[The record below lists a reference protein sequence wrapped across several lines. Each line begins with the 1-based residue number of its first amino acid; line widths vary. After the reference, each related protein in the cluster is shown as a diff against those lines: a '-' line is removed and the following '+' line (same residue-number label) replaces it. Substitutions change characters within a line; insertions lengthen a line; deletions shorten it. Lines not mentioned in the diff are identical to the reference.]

1 LDPTIRSMNILV
13 LDRCNLISEMISM
26 IIHRI
31 SPQANVVIANSF
43 KNLCKLAHESEN
55 IFAVIIEPKSP
66 GCFGFSGVAYLSK
79 IIPKSE
85 LIILTDAQANFFRI
99 EPHEKINFHLIE
111 KSSSVIEVGHILE
124 RILSK
129 DLLQRT
135 ITTTSPVI
143 LKLSKRHRQLL
154 NLLSKGY
161 SNAQI
166 SSELGITDHTVKV
179 HFYRLFKILRVNN
192 RLQALHYAQNRGWIS
207 NSD

>member
-1 LDPTIRSMNILV
+1 MNILV
-13 LDRCNLISEMISM
+13 LNHCQLISEMISM

-31 SPQANVVIANSF
+31 SPQAKVVTTNSF
-43 KNLCKLAHESEN
+43 KNLCKLAQESEN

-66 GCFGFSGVAYLSK
+66 GCFGFSGVAYISK

-85 LIILTDAQANFFRI
+85 LIIITDSQVNFFG
-99 EPHEKINFHLIE
+99 EDPHEKINFHLIE
-111 KSSSVIEVGHILE
+111 KNSSVIEVGRILQ

-129 DLLQRT
+129 NSLQQPNT
-135 ITTTSPVI
+135 NSSSVV
-143 LKLSKRHRQLL
+143 LKLSKRHRQLV

-161 SNAQI
+161 SNTQI
-166 SSELGITDHTVKV
+166 SNELDITEHTVKV
-179 HFYRLFKILRVNN
+179 HFYRLFKILGVNN